1 MSSKPVTLLCGFL
14 GAGKTT
20 LLRHLLAQNSGE
32 RWALVVN
39 DVGAINMDARTLGT
53 ELEARPDQG
62 SELVELGN
70 GCVCCAIKDDLAET
84 LCRLGVNPRFDRI
97 IVETTGVAEPRGL
110 AQLFLQRNPF
120 GRSVSDFARLES
132 LLTVVDAADFLRR
145 WQARDKSPASPG
157 AQKPLLE
164 LLLEQVEHADALL
177 VNKGDLIAPADL
189 EKLTGILGGLNP
201 RADLLCT
208 EQGQAPLEWVLGR
221 QRFAAKESLASARWI
236 QELNAV
242 APILPGMAPANTAKP
257 AATRVTPTHTST
269 YGLRSFVYQARR
281 PFVQSK
287 LLALFQEGLPGIVRA
302 KGFCWFVERPD
313 EMAFVSIAGG
323 ASYLQWLN
331 YWWAS
336 LVENGKA
343 RPDERPP
350 MIRALWKEPMGDR
363 RQEIVFIG
371 IDYDET
377 ALRRSLEDCLAPDP
391 TERTA

>member
-1 MSSKPVTLLCGFL
+1 MSTKPVTLLCGFL

-32 RWALVVN
+32 RWALIVN

-53 ELEARPDQG
+53 ALEKQAGQG

-97 IVETTGVAEPRGL
+97 LVETTGVAEPRGL

-132 LLTVVDAADFLRR
+132 VLTVIDAADFLRR
-145 WQARDKSPASPG
+145 WHARDASPAKPG
-157 AQKPLLE
+157 APKPLLE
-164 LLLEQVEHADALL
+164 LLLEQVEHADALV
-177 VNKGDLIAPADL
+177 VNKGDLVSPADL
-189 EKLTGILGGLNP
+189 ELLAQILGGLNP
-201 RADLLCT
+201 RAELLNT

-221 QRFAAKESLASARWI
+221 QRFSAKESLAAALWI

-242 APILPGMAPANTAKP
+242 APVLPGSQNNPGKP
-257 AATRVTPTHTST
+257 SAVRTTPSHTVN
-269 YGLRSFVYQARR
+269 YGLRSFVYQDRR
-281 PFVQSK
+281 PFDQER
-287 LLALFQEGLPGIVRA
+287 LLALFKTGLPGIVRA
-302 KGFCWFVERPD
+302 KGFCWFQQRPD
-313 EMAFVSIAGG
+313 EMAFVSLAGG
-323 ASYLQWLN
+323 ASYLQWLS

-336 LVENGKA
+336 LIESGKA
-343 RPDERPP
+343 RLEERPP
-350 MIRALWKEPMGDR
+350 MIRALWKDPMGDR

-371 IDYDET
+371 IDYDE
-377 ALRRSLEDCLAPDP
+377 ADLRRSLESCLAKPAQP
-391 TERTA
+391 GTA

>member
-53 ELEARPDQG
+53 ALEQQAEQG

-97 IVETTGVAEPRGL
+97 LVETTGVAEPRGL

-132 LLTVVDAADFLRR
+132 VLTVVDAADFLRR
-145 WQARDKSPASPG
+145 WRGRDASPANPG
-157 AQKPLLE
+157 APKPLLE
-164 LLLEQVEHADALL
+164 LLLEQVEHADALV
-177 VNKGDLIAPADL
+177 VNKGDLVPPADL
-189 EKLTGILGGLNP
+189 ALLTQILGGLNP
-201 RADLLCT
+201 RAEVLNT

-221 QRFAAKESLASARWI
+221 QRFSATETLASALWI

-242 APILPGMAPANTAKP
+242 APLQPGNQTSSGKP
-257 AATRVTPTHTST
+257 SAVRTTPSHTLN
-269 YGLRSFVYQARR
+269 YGLRSFVFQARR
-281 PFVQSK
+281 PFDQER
-287 LLALFQEGLPGIVRA
+287 LLALFHTGVPGIVRA
-302 KGFCWFVERPD
+302 KGFCWFEQRPD
-313 EMAFVSIAGG
+313 EMAFISLAGG

-331 YWWAS
+331 YWWANLIES
-336 LVENGKA
+336 GKA
-343 RPDERPP
+343 GLEDRPP

-371 IDYDET
+371 VDYEE
-377 ALRRSLEDCLAPDP
+377 ASVRRSLEACLAKPATP
-391 TERTA
+391 VTA